1 MRNIILASASGIR
14 LKILN
19 DFGFNVKVEVAHVD
33 EDEIKNSLLAEK
45 FSSFDISRALA
56 ETKAKKISSKIY
68 NQDVLGADQVLDLEG
83 NIFNKPENM
92 ELASSLMKRLN
103 GKEHSLFSSICLSKN
118 GSTIWMHTEQ
128 VVLKM
133 KRLTDSFIKDYLAKV
148 GLETI
153 KKYGVYQIEGTGKDL
168 FVSKLIEKTLEKL
181 VEDVLFIRAVRGLQN
196 EEGGLYPEPVLAAV
210 LPKYPKLKMHTI
222 ADTNHYDI
230 LLDEVGAEA
239 VAQLIYGAK

>member
-19 DFGFNVKVEVAHVD
+19 DFGFSVKVEVANVD
-33 EDEIKNSLLAEK
+33 EDEIKNSLSAEK
-45 FSSFDISRALA
+45 FSSFNISRVLA

-68 NQDVLGADQVLDLEG
+68 NQVVLGADQVLDLDG

-92 ELASSLMKRLN
+92 ELAVNLMQRLN

-133 KRLTDSFIKDYLAKV
+133 KQLSDDFIKDYLEKV
-148 GLETI
+148 GLQTI
-153 KKYGVYQIEGTGKDL
+153 KKYGVYQIEGIGKDL
-168 FVSKLIEKTLEKL
+168 F
-181 VEDVLFIRAVRGLQN
+181 
-196 EEGGLYPEPVLAAV
+196 EEIKG
-210 LPKYPKLKMHTI
+210 
-222 ADTNHYDI
+222 
-230 LLDEVGAEA
+230 DEYSVMGMPIK
-239 VAQLIYGAK
+239 QLINYYKLNEK

>member
-19 DFGFNVKVEVAHVD
+19 DFGFNVKVEAANID

-56 ETKAKKISSKIY
+56 ETKAKKISNKFY
-68 NQDVLGADQVLDLEG
+68 GQTVLGADQVLDLGG

-92 ELASSLMKRLN
+92 ELAMSLMKRLN
-103 GKEHSLFSSICLSKN
+103 GKEHSLLSSICLSKN
-118 GSTIWMHTEQ
+118 GSTVWMHTEQ

-133 KRLTDSFIKDYLAKV
+133 KQFSDNFIRDYLQKV

-153 KKYGVYQIEGTGKDL
+153 KKYGVYQIEGMGKDL
-168 FVSKLIEKTLEKL
+168 F
-181 VEDVLFIRAVRGLQN
+181 
-196 EEGGLYPEPVLAAV
+196 EEINGD
-210 LPKYPKLKMHTI
+210 KYSVMGMPIK
-222 ADTNHYDI
+222 
-230 LLDEVGAEA
+230 
-239 VAQLIYGAK
+239 QLINYYKLNEK

>member
-19 DFGFNVKVEVAHVD
+19 DFGFSVKVEAANID

-68 NQDVLGADQVLDLEG
+68 DQMILGADQVLDFGG

-92 ELASSLMKRLN
+92 ELAMNLMKRLN

-133 KRLTDSFIKDYLAKV
+133 KHLSDNFIKDYLQKV

-153 KKYGVYQIEGTGKDL
+153 KKYGVYQIEGMGKDL
-168 FVSKLIEKTLEKL
+168 F
-181 VEDVLFIRAVRGLQN
+181 
-196 EEGGLYPEPVLAAV
+196 EEIKG
-210 LPKYPKLKMHTI
+210 
-222 ADTNHYDI
+222 
-230 LLDEVGAEA
+230 DEYSVMGMPIK
-239 VAQLIYGAK
+239 QLINYYKLNEK

>member
-19 DFGFNVKVEVAHVD
+19 DFGFNVKVEVANID

-45 FSSFDISRALA
+45 FNSFDISRVLA

-68 NQDVLGADQVLDLEG
+68 DQIVLGADQVCDFGG
-83 NIFNKPENM
+83 NIFNKPETM
-92 ELASSLMKRLN
+92 ELAMSLMKRLN

-133 KRLTDSFIKDYLAKV
+133 KQFSDSFIKDYLQKV

-153 KKYGVYQIEGTGKDL
+153 KKYGVYQIEGVGKDL
-168 FVSKLIEKTLEKL
+168 FEEIKGDEYSVMGMPIKQLNNYFKLNEK
-181 VEDVLFIRAVRGLQN
+181 
-196 EEGGLYPEPVLAAV
+196 
-210 LPKYPKLKMHTI
+210 
-222 ADTNHYDI
+222 
-230 LLDEVGAEA
+230 
-239 VAQLIYGAK
+239 

>member
-19 DFGFNVKVEVAHVD
+19 DFGFNVKVEAANID

-68 NQDVLGADQVLDLEG
+68 DQMILGADQVLDFGG

-92 ELASSLMKRLN
+92 ELAMNLMKRLN

-133 KRLTDSFIKDYLAKV
+133 KQFSEEIWCLSNRRNGQRFI
-148 GLETI
+148 
-153 KKYGVYQIEGTGKDL
+153 
-168 FVSKLIEKTLEKL
+168 
-181 VEDVLFIRAVRGLQN
+181 
-196 EEGGLYPEPVLAAV
+196 
-210 LPKYPKLKMHTI
+210 
-222 ADTNHYDI
+222 
-230 LLDEVGAEA
+230 
-239 VAQLIYGAK
+239 

>member
-19 DFGFNVKVEVAHVD
+19 DFGFNVKVEVANID
-33 EDEIKNSLLAEK
+33 EVEIKNSLLAEK

-56 ETKAKKISSKIY
+56 ETKSKKISSKI
-68 NQDVLGADQVLDLEG
+68 NDQIVLGADQVLDLEG
-83 NIFNKPENM
+83 KIFSKPDNM
-92 ELASSLMKRLN
+92 ELAVSLLNRLS
-103 GKEHSLFSSICLSKN
+103 GKKHSLFSSICLSKN

-133 KRLTDSFIKDYLAKV
+133 KKLSDNFIKDYLQKI

-168 FVSKLIEKTLEKL
+168 F
-181 VEDVLFIRAVRGLQN
+181 EDIIGDEYSVMEIGRAHV
-196 EEGGLYPEPVLAAV
+196 
-210 LPKYPKLKMHTI
+210 
-222 ADTNHYDI
+222 
-230 LLDEVGAEA
+230 
-239 VAQLIYGAK
+239 

>member
-19 DFGFNVKVEVAHVD
+19 DFGFNVKVEVANID

-56 ETKAKKISSKIY
+56 ETKSKKISSKI
-68 NQDVLGADQVLDLEG
+68 NDQIVLGADQVLDLEG
-83 NIFNKPENM
+83 KIFSKPDNM
-92 ELASSLMKRLN
+92 ELAVSLLNRLS
-103 GKEHSLFSSICLSKN
+103 GKKHSLFSSICLSKN

-133 KRLTDSFIKDYLAKV
+133 KKLSDNFIKDYLQKI

-168 FVSKLIEKTLEKL
+168 F
-181 VEDVLFIRAVRGLQN
+181 EDIIG
-196 EEGGLYPEPVLAAV
+196 
-210 LPKYPKLKMHTI
+210 
-222 ADTNHYDI
+222 
-230 LLDEVGAEA
+230 DEYSVMGMPIK
-239 VAQLIYGAK
+239 QLINYYKVNEK